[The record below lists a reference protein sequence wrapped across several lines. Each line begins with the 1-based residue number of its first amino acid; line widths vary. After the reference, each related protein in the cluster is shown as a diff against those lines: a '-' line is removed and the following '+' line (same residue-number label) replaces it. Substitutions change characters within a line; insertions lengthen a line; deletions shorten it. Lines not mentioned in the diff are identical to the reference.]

1 MFAAVCL
8 SFASWDL
15 LSPIKWIGFANFTE
29 LFSHAIFYKSLLNS
43 LIFIAGYLPLVY
55 FLGLAAALGLNKKFR
70 GSSILRAAYFLPVV
84 TSWVIVSLL
93 WKWILNPDG
102 GVVNSFLH
110 VFGIHGPGWWTSPT
124 WAMPSVIIASVWKDL
139 GYVMLILLSGLQSI
153 PPEYQEA
160 ASMDVISLINNFQVF
175 DQIYLMTGGGPDG
188 ATSVLVQQ
196 IVKNAFD
203 YGRMGFASAM
213 SMVLFAIILLITL
226 VQLRLQKRSI
236 ALPLTVPAL
245 SALTILAFM
254 SVWNAFLWPL
264 VEIFSPEKM
273 TLPLGLA
280 NLQGEHSTD
289 WPMVMA
295 GTTLAVIPVVLV
307 YIGFQKHITQSFL
320 TAGLKG

>member
-1 MFAAVCL
+1 MKKNARVASVLIAPSFIPLIAFLILPMLAAVGL

-15 LSPIKWIGFANFTE
+15 LSPIHWIGLGNFKE
-29 LFSHAIFYKSLLNS
+29 LFTHAIFYKSLLNS
-43 LIFIAGYLPLVY
+43 VIFIAGYLPAVY

-70 GSSILRAAYFLPVV
+70 GSTFLRAAYFLPVV

-93 WKWILNPDG
+93 WKWILNPNG

-110 VFGIHGPGWWTSPT
+110 IIGIHGPGWWTSPT

-160 ASMDVISLINNFQVF
+160 AEMDGASKRQILFKITLPLLTPATFFVIVISLINNFQVF

-213 SMVLFAIILLITL
+213 SMVLFIILLSITL
-226 VQLRLQKRSI
+226 IQLRLQKRWVHY
-236 ALPLTVPAL
+236 A
-245 SALTILAFM
+245 
-254 SVWNAFLWPL
+254 
-264 VEIFSPEKM
+264 
-273 TLPLGLA
+273 
-280 NLQGEHSTD
+280 
-289 WPMVMA
+289 
-295 GTTLAVIPVVLV
+295 
-307 YIGFQKHITQSFL
+307 
-320 TAGLKG
+320 

>member
-1 MFAAVCL
+1 M
-8 SFASWDL
+8 
-15 LSPIKWIGFANFTE
+15 
-29 LFSHAIFYKSLLNS
+29 
-43 LIFIAGYLPLVY
+43 
-55 FLGLAAALGLNKKFR
+55 
-70 GSSILRAAYFLPVV
+70 
-84 TSWVIVSLL
+84 IVSLL

-110 VFGIHGPGWWTSPT
+110 VIGIHGPGWWTSPT

-160 ASMDVISLINNFQVF
+160 AAMDGASKKQILFKITLPLLTPATFFVIVISLINNFQVF

-226 VQLRLQKRSI
+226 LQLRLQKRWVHY
-236 ALPLTVPAL
+236 A
-245 SALTILAFM
+245 
-254 SVWNAFLWPL
+254 
-264 VEIFSPEKM
+264 
-273 TLPLGLA
+273 
-280 NLQGEHSTD
+280 
-289 WPMVMA
+289 
-295 GTTLAVIPVVLV
+295 
-307 YIGFQKHITQSFL
+307 
-320 TAGLKG
+320 

>member
-1 MFAAVCL
+1 MKKDSRVASVLIAPSFIPLIAFLILPMIAAVTL

-15 LSPIKWIGFANFTE
+15 LSPIKFVGFSNFKE
-29 LFSHAIFYKSLLNS
+29 LFSHSLFYKSLFNS

-70 GSSILRAAYFLPVV
+70 GSNLLRAAYFLPVV
-84 TSWVIVSLL
+84 TSWVVVSLL

-160 ASMDVISLINNFQVF
+160 AAMDGATKRQILFRITLPLLTPATFFVIVISLINNFQVF

-188 ATSVLVQQ
+188 STSVLVQQ

-226 VQLRLQKRSI
+226 AQLRLQKRWVHY
-236 ALPLTVPAL
+236 A
-245 SALTILAFM
+245 
-254 SVWNAFLWPL
+254 
-264 VEIFSPEKM
+264 
-273 TLPLGLA
+273 
-280 NLQGEHSTD
+280 
-289 WPMVMA
+289 
-295 GTTLAVIPVVLV
+295 
-307 YIGFQKHITQSFL
+307 
-320 TAGLKG
+320 